1 MAGRP
6 APVVR
11 PRSAPDRPDRF
22 ETGPYKDSDQGRIVV
37 VAAGLALLLILWT
50 LVGIGALRGLDGPV
64 HAWTLRHRPPGSG
77 TVIKWLLAGEMG
89 LLAAV
94 LAWLLR
100 GHVGLL
106 VRLGALVIGAE
117 GVVWVL
123 KHAGRG
129 WDVPWYANNFPSGHT
144 TVGALL
150 CLVLARAL
158 ARLPVSGPV
167 GRLRGLC
174 FALAGQFGL
183 LAVFPMGH
191 VPSEMVGG
199 FVLAITAAQIG
210 GGWIAVALPP
220 LQPVAVDGTE
230 RLLHTGEGRPP
241 Y

>member
-6 APVVR
+6 ALV
-11 PRSAPDRPDRF
+11 PRLRNTGGGPGRF
-22 ETGPYKDSDQGRIVV
+22 QTGPYNDNDRGRLLAVG
-37 VAAGLALLLILWT
+37 AGFALLLLLWG
-50 LVGIGALRGLDGPV
+50 LVGMGALRGLDGPV

-77 TVIKWLLAGEMG
+77 TLVKWVLAGEMG

-100 GHVGLL
+100 GHLGLL

-129 WDVPWYANNFPSGHT
+129 WDGPWYANNFPSGHT

-150 CLVLARAL
+150 CLLLARAL
-158 ARLPVSGPV
+158 AWLPVSGPV
-167 GRLRGLC
+167 GRLRALC
-174 FALAGQFGL
+174 FALAGLFGA

-210 GGWIAVALPP
+210 GGWIVAALPP
-220 LQPVAVDGTE
+220 LHLVPVDRTG
-230 RLLHTGEGRPP
+230 RLSHTGEGRPP
-241 Y
+241 V